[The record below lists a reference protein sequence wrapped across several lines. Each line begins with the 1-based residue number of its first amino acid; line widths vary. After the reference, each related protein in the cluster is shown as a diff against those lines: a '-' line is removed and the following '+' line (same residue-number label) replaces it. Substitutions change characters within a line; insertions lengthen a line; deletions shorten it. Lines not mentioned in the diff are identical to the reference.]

1 MNKKKIIM
9 SDAKRRCCEL
19 DAEAIAFYRRN
30 PCIACEDL
38 LGIQLLDSQKYILES
53 TWNSTRSCWACS
65 RNFGKSFIIAII
77 AILKAVLYENQNIY
91 IISSVGN
98 QAKET
103 FGKIEEIVLNKGRT
117 SESIASLKD
126 IIKHETKTN
135 PSNKDGFKHN
145 PESYSV
151 EFYNGSKIFTL
162 NSKPDNV
169 RGKRASL
176 ILFDEA
182 AFCSDELLAIAAA
195 FGAQDMDFKTST
207 DNDYNPHKRPKQ
219 VPTQIIMASSQ
230 DGMDNIFYK
239 NYKDWSKRMICGD
252 RDYFVCD
259 MPCTTAMQ
267 VYMNGREYQPLL
279 SQETVDAEL
288 QSNPEKARREYFN
301 IPSMDGGNNQIVKW
315 STIRKNEKFIIPYA
329 EWRPDNRI
337 VLAFDPARTGDN
349 SILGAMNLYQ
359 DKDMGLCGDVINCA
373 NFVDVATKKKY
384 KLDSNRQLSMIRK
397 YLVAY
402 NGDAPDYE
410 FIDSFMLDAGAGGG
424 GVSTYADQLL
434 NDWVDINGK
443 QHCGLIDKNSDIYAG
458 YSKQYKN
465 AIDKLH
471 LIQPRKYR
479 TQMVE
484 EFIELFNLGVI
495 HLPEEYN
502 GNDFIRI
509 PVRDEKTKEESFEN
523 YYLSDEEKLGF
534 MQLDLMKTE
543 ITSIYKTTNPEKTS
557 VNYALSKEKENRMH
571 DDRFYVILLLAHR
584 LYELR
589 RETSFKHKP
598 KNTNAGDYIRFRAPK
613 LGV

>member
-458 YSKQYKN
+458 YSKQ
-465 AIDKLH
+465 
-471 LIQPRKYR
+471 
-479 TQMVE
+479 
-484 EFIELFNLGVI
+484 
-495 HLPEEYN
+495 
-502 GNDFIRI
+502 
-509 PVRDEKTKEESFEN
+509 
-523 YYLSDEEKLGF
+523 
-534 MQLDLMKTE
+534 
-543 ITSIYKTTNPEKTS
+543 
-557 VNYALSKEKENRMH
+557 
-571 DDRFYVILLLAHR
+571 
-584 LYELR
+584 
-589 RETSFKHKP
+589 
-598 KNTNAGDYIRFRAPK
+598 
-613 LGV
+613 